1 MTHAAKAQWNKRVG
15 KSQMRTVN
23 MGTFMDARKGKL
35 CETGRRINLFN
46 PLTLIGVKHEIRY
59 GLRRC
64 FDLGGRVPAS
74 TGAIC
79 QTGRRDQIP
88 QGQLHGHGGA
98 FWPTRCHANGRAPY
112 DAKAA
117 ADNADVV
124 ATLSKLPWAAFG
136 EGTDKGDTRAKPEI
150 WKEAAKYKEAADKM
164 QAEIVKL
171 NTAAKA
177 GNIDALKVA
186 FGPAAASC
194 KACHDNFRKD

>member
-1 MTHAAKAQWNKRVG
+1 MKYT
-15 KSQMRTVN
+15 
-23 MGTFMDARKGKL
+23 
-35 CETGRRINLFN
+35 
-46 PLTLIGVKHEIRY
+46 
-59 GLRRC
+59 
-64 FDLGGRVPAS
+64 
-74 TGAIC
+74 
-79 QTGRRDQIP
+79 
-88 QGQLHGHGGA
+88 
-98 FWPTRCHANGRAPY
+98 TRCASAMLLLAMGLPAQAQFAKPEDAIKYRKASFTVMAAHFGRLGAMANGRAPY

-117 ADNADVV
+117 SDNADVV